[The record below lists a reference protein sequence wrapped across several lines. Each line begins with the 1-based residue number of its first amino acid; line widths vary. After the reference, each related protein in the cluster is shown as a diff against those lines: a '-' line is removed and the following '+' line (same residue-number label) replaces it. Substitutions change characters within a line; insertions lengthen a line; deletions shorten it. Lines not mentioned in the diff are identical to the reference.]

1 MILKRT
7 AAALLALGV
16 FAAIVTRIWLRMDG
30 DGETFGEAVWAM
42 YRFYTI
48 WTNTLIGLA
57 CGAVALGRKVSPQI
71 FGNLLLSIIIVAAV
85 YHALLA
91 HLNDFTGLDAV
102 VDALL
107 HTVVPV
113 GFGLFWLTFVS
124 KADLRFSDILPW
136 LILPLIYCI
145 YAMARAQ
152 VDGVYPYF
160 FLNLDKLGLARTA
173 LNIVGLLIAFAGIGA
188 LIVLLARGLTK
199 FEPRRQVR

>member
-107 HTVVPV
+107 HTAVPV
-113 GFGLFWLTFVS
+113 GFGLFWVTFVS

-199 FEPRRQVR
+199 FEPGRQVR

>member
-1 MILKRT
+1 MILRRT

-16 FAAIVTRIWLRMDG
+16 FAAIATRIWLRMDG
-30 DGETFGEAVWAM
+30 DGESFGEAVWAM

-57 CGAVALGRKVSPQI
+57 CGALALGRRVSPQM
-71 FGNLLLSIIIVAAV
+71 FSNLLLSIIVVAAV

-91 HLNDFTGLDAV
+91 HLNAFTGLDAV

-113 GFGLFWLTFVS
+113 GFGLFWLIFVP
-124 KADLRFSDILPW
+124 KVDLRFADILPW
-136 LILPLIYCI
+136 LILPLVYCI

-160 FLNLDKLGLARTA
+160 FLNLDNLGLARTA

-188 LIVLLARGLTK
+188 LIVLLARGLAK
-199 FEPRRQVR
+199 FAPGLQVR

>member
-1 MILKRT
+1 MILTRT
-7 AAALLALGV
+7 AAAFLALGV
-16 FAAIVTRIWLRMDG
+16 FAAIATRILLRMDG
-30 DGETFGEAVWAM
+30 DGESLSEAVWAM

-57 CGAVALGRKVSPQI
+57 CGVVALGRRVSPQL
-71 FGNLLLSIIIVAAV
+71 FSNLLLSIIIVAAV

-91 HLNDFTGLDAV
+91 HLNEFTGLDAI

-113 GFGLFWLTFVS
+113 GFGVFWVVFVP
-124 KADLRFSDILPW
+124 KADLRFADILPW
-136 LILPLIYCI
+136 LILPLVYCI

-160 FLNLDKLGLARTA
+160 FLNIDNLGLARTA
-173 LNIVGLLIAFAGIGA
+173 LNIVGLLIAFAGVGA
-188 LIVLLARGLTK
+188 LIVLLARGL
-199 FEPRRQVR
+199 VRLGKRASV

>member
-1 MILKRT
+1 MILRRT

-16 FAAIVTRIWLRMDG
+16 FAAIATRIWLRMDG
-30 DGETFGEAVWAM
+30 DGESFGEAVWAM

-57 CGAVALGRKVSPQI
+57 CGAVALGRRVSPQL
-71 FGNLLLSIIIVAAV
+71 FSNLLLSIIIVAAV

-91 HLNDFTGLDAV
+91 HLNDFAGLDAV

-113 GFGLFWLTFVS
+113 GFGVFWLTFVP
-124 KADLRFSDILPW
+124 KADLRFADILPW
-136 LILPLIYCI
+136 LILPLVYCI

-160 FLNLDKLGLARTA
+160 FLNLDKLGVAQTA
-173 LNIVGLLIAFAGIGA
+173 LNIVGLLIAFAGVGA
-188 LIVLLARGLTK
+188 FIVLLARGLAR
-199 FEPRRQVR
+199 FSPGMQIR